1 MPRIHPF
8 LLRSADANA
17 ARLPRLCSQAGV
29 RCMRSFHNTI
39 YMSSRCVF
47 FLRAASAAMPRVH
60 PFLLRSADANAT
72 RLPRLRSQAG
82 VRCMRS
88 FHNTRYMSS
97 RCVFSCVPQAR
108 RCRGYTLFYFARR
121 MQMLRACPAFA
132 CKRVE
137 WFLGGFPL
145 RLFLAC
151 RKRGGAA
158 GTPFFTS
165 LGGCKCYAL
174 APPPLASGC
183 ALHEV
188 ISQHKIHEF
197 PLRFFLRSGCE
208 FEGRLRIW
216 GRVAGKNSKNILTP
230 CQNGASISLLTRC
243 QDV

>member
-1 MPRIHPF
+1 MPRVHPF

-17 ARLPRLCSQAGV
+17 ARLPC
-29 RCMRSFHNTI
+29 
-39 YMSSRCVF
+39 
-47 FLRAASAAMPRVH
+47 
-60 PFLLRSADANAT
+60 
-72 RLPRLRSQAG
+72 LRSQAG

-151 RKRGGAA
+151 RKRGDAA
-158 GTPFFTS
+158 GTPFFAS
-165 LGGCKCYAL
+165 LGGCKCCAL
-174 APPPLASGC
+174 APPLLASGCALHEVTSQHNIHEFPLRLFLACRKRGDAAGTPFFASLGGCKCCALAPPLLASGC

-197 PLRFFLRSGCE
+197 PLRLFLAV
-208 FEGRLRIW
+208 RLRVR
-216 GRVAGKNSKNILTP
+216 GQAENLGEGGGKKFQKHIDTVSE
-230 CQNGASISLLTRC
+230 RC
-243 QDV
+243 